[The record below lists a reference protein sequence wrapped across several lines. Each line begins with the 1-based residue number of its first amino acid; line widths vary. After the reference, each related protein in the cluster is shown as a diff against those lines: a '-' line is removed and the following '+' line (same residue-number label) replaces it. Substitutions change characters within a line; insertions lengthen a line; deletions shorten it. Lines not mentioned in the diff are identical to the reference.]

1 MKYYLTYKDI
11 AGRVRILEVG
21 TREAMIE
28 YLNNGDL
35 ITLLVEAGSTVPSSP
50 VLGLVKNT

>member
-11 AGRVRILEVG
+11 AGKLRILEVG

-28 YLNNGDL
+28 LLNNGDL
-35 ITLLVEAGSTVPSSP
+35 NTLLVEAGSTVPKAP

>member
-11 AGRVRILEVG
+11 AGKLRVLDVG

-28 YLNNGDL
+28 CLNSRGLN
-35 ITLLVEAGSTVPSSP
+35 TLLVEAGSTIPNPP

>member
-11 AGRVRILEVG
+11 AGKLRVLDVG

-35 ITLLVEAGSTVPSSP
+35 NTLLIEAGSTVPATP
-50 VLGLVKNT
+50 VLGLVNNT